1 MTETSA
7 SYRRILKNSSIIGG
21 ASVANIAIGLIR
33 TKFLAILLGPF
44 GVGFASLYS
53 GFLNMAGTVATMG
66 LGTVGTRQIAEA
78 FGNQDPHALV
88 VVRRAMFWGTTLLS
102 LTAMLVIWLMREFLA
117 IHVLGSASLSY
128 AIGWLSLGV
137 GFLVAAASQSALLQG
152 TYRVADLARVTVYGS
167 ILNAAL
173 GILLLWRWRING
185 LIGYVLV
192 GPIATFVLGHF
203 YVARLPKIKDDVTHL
218 SEITREWRAL
228 IRMGLAY
235 VGAGLATTFTQL
247 WIRVFVGHALG
258 NAPLGQYQA
267 AWTVSMYYVSFVL
280 TAMATDYYPRLTSVM
295 RNHETARRLVNE
307 QTEVALL
314 LSTPMFVAMMAA
326 APWAMHLLYSS
337 LFVTSIVIL
346 RWQILGDVLKVASWP
361 LGFVILA
368 AGDGKTFFWS
378 ECVTNLLTA
387 ALIASLLPSAGLRIT
402 GIAYLL
408 SYGAYLPLVY
418 WLARRRIGFRW
429 SQSVRRLIGVAFG
442 TCCAAWILATFGL
455 WGVLAGGA
463 IAIWFGVFSVG
474 RLSHMGSI
482 EGAAGRI
489 GRVAR
494 RFTFGR
500 SG

>member
-1 MTETSA
+1 
-7 SYRRILKNSSIIGG
+7 L
-21 ASVANIAIGLIR
+21 VR
-33 TKFLAILLGPF
+33 TKFLALLLGPF
-44 GVGFASLYS
+44 GLGFASLYS

-78 FGNQDPHALV
+78 YGNEDPHILV
-88 VVRRAMFWGTTLLS
+88 VVRRAMFWGTAFLS
-102 LTAMLVIWLMREFLA
+102 LSAMLVIWLMRGFLA
-117 IHVLGSASLSY
+117 NHVLGSASLSH
-128 AIGWLSLGV
+128 AIGWLAVGV

-152 TYRVADLARVTVYGS
+152 TYRVGDLARVTVYGS
-167 ILNAAL
+167 LFNAGL
-173 GILLLWRWRING
+173 GILLLWRWNMNG

-203 YVARLPKIKDDVTHL
+203 YVARLPKIKDDTTHL
-218 SEITREWRAL
+218 REIMREWRDL
-228 IRMGLAY
+228 LRMGVAY

-247 WIRVFVGHALG
+247 WIRIFVGQSLG

-280 TAMATDYYPRLTSVM
+280 TAMATDYYPRLTGVIHD
-295 RNHETARRLVNE
+295 HEAARRLVNE

-314 LSTPMFVAMMAA
+314 LSTPIFVAMMAT
-326 APWAMHLLYSS
+326 APWAMHLLYSA
-337 LFVTSIVIL
+337 LFGPSIAIL

-378 ECVTNLLTA
+378 ECLINLLTA
-387 ALIASLLPSAGLRIT
+387 VLIESLLPSAGLSIT
-402 GIAYLL
+402 GVAYLL

-418 WLARRRIGFRW
+418 WLARRRIGFQW
-429 SQSVRRLIGVAFG
+429 SRAVRRLIEMAFG
-442 TCCAAWILATFGL
+442 TCAVVWILAALGN
-455 WGVLAGGA
+455 WGAVVGCAA
-463 IAIWFGVFSVG
+463 AIWFGIFSVG

-482 EGAAGRI
+482 GGPAGRI
-489 GRVAR
+489 GEIAR

-500 SG
+500 PG